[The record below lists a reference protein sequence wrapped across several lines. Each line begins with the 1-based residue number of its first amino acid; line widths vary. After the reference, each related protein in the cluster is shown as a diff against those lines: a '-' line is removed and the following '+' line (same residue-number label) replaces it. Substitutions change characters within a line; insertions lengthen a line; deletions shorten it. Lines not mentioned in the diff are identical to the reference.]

1 MAGALFSLPFCFH
14 TSSLSG
20 LFPLPSVSVSACL
33 SFSPGTDAGLD
44 TSPSV
49 TQRAEGTGLAT
60 LTCDDDVHRI
70 AGSSPLIGGVS
81 ERAVAS
87 VGACT
92 RQSHGANDEVSWGM
106 PTSEHLSMSLEMSCA
121 VFLVKDKFVQQL

>member
-1 MAGALFSLPFCFH
+1 MAQSLFSFPFRVH
-14 TSSLSG
+14 ISSLW
-20 LFPLPSVSVSACL
+20 FVPSLEFVSVATRL

-44 TSPSV
+44 TRPSV

-81 ERAVAS
+81 ERAIAS

-106 PTSEHLSMSLEMSCA
+106 PTSEHLSTSLEMPCA
-121 VFLVKDKFVQQL
+121 VCLVQDKFVQQR